1 MNLVLA
7 ENGKGNTKYRDDR
20 HLELDPG
27 HSCVYEW
34 RNLGLSLLSPKSL
47 PTEGWPGPE
56 AVCLPGLRHPLP
68 VSYTP
73 PIFRFQGKAHLMTIV
88 PFPESRAIIWMLI
101 QEKAEM
107 HLSYHTI
114 YSWHAYLGI
123 MNNTNWRLLCQK
135 SDLVPV
141 TSAFFFLLSFTHTHT
156 HTK

>member
-1 MNLVLA
+1 
-7 ENGKGNTKYRDDR
+7 
-20 HLELDPG
+20 
-27 HSCVYEW
+27 
-34 RNLGLSLLSPKSL
+34 
-47 PTEGWPGPE
+47 
-56 AVCLPGLRHPLP
+56 
-68 VSYTP
+68 
-73 PIFRFQGKAHLMTIV
+73 
-88 PFPESRAIIWMLI
+88 MLI

-156 HTK
+156 HTQ